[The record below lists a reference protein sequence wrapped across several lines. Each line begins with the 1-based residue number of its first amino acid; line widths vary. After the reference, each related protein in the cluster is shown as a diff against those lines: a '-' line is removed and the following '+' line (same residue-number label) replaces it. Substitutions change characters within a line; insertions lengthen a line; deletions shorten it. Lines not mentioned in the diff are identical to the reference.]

1 MKTVKSRA
9 YKDRLKGHKETI
21 LSLFSPDGP
30 LGNILVSASADGI
43 IRGWDL
49 IGRSVRFKIQIEKPE
64 SKQDIT
70 SYHFSGSNLYVGF
83 SEGEIRIFEML
94 NAKLLSVMRGH
105 EKAITS
111 LQIYDNKLISASLDS
126 TVRVWNPKTA
136 ECDLI
141 YQFSDPISDIKILK
155 NTLILASWDKMLR
168 VLDLQENTLKET
180 IQALDQPIKCIDI
193 YEGIIYVG
201 GCDSVI
207 KAWDLENNSC
217 KEYKGHSSWILGMKN
232 HGDHMY
238 SCSDD
243 RKIRVWDRNTQ
254 KCVEEFEGHED
265 GVTCLEFA
273 NGTLYSGSFDH
284 SIRSWDLAEMYKRI
298 QERQYMTREDI
309 LTRKIETY
317 FRLLS
322 AKKKGKK
329 GKKGKGKGK
338 GKGKKGKKK

>member
-70 SYHFSGSNLYVGF
+70 AYHFSGSNLYSGF
-83 SEGEIRIFEML
+83 SGGEIRIFEL
-94 NAKLLSVMRGH
+94 QNAKLLSILRGH
-105 EKAITS
+105 EKSITS
-111 LQIYDNKLISASLDS
+111 IQTYENKLISSSLDS

-141 YQFSDPISDIKILK
+141 YQFSDPISDIKVHK
-155 NTLILASWDKMLR
+155 NTLILSSWDKMLR
-168 VLDLQENTLKET
+168 VLDLKENTLKET

-193 YEGIIYVG
+193 YDNLIFVG
-201 GCDSVI
+201 GCDNVI
-207 KAWDLENNSC
+207 KSWDLETNSC
-217 KEYKGHSSWILGMKN
+217 KEYKGHSSWILSLKN
-232 HGDHMY
+232 HGDY
-238 SCSDD
+238 LFSCSDD
-243 RKIRVWDRNTQ
+243 RKIRVWDRTNQ

-273 NGTLYSGSFDH
+273 NATLYSGSFDH

-298 QERQYMTREDI
+298 QERQYMIKEDI
-309 LTRKIETY
+309 LSRKIETY
-317 FRLLS
+317 FRALNT
-322 AKKKGKK
+322 KKKGKK

-338 GKGKKGKKK
+338 KGKKK